1 MTGRVS
7 VSAALLGFAV
17 LSVFAVFV
25 MSPYVSSAQSLDPTL
40 TDAELQQLIDEHNAQ
55 IAQLDK
61 DIAQYQSQLDAVG
74 SKKKTL
80 QNTLNELN
88 LSLKKSAAS
97 ISATQSKIAA
107 TQLQIQQLSKGI
119 AVKQSSIDIDTG
131 GLSESFRSIDQF
143 DKSPLAVQLLSSQ
156 DIATTWRD
164 IDSHQ
169 SLQDAVSTQIEQL
182 GKEKQTL
189 AETKKKTEEKRA
201 ELVAQQN
208 TLVVQQGS
216 LKAQKNAQNEL
227 LAQTKS
233 QESTY
238 QAILAQKVA
247 GKAAFEAALN
257 DLKAQY
263 LQAVD
268 PSQILTPKRGVL
280 RWPLDKYRITQT
292 FGQSDFAKSG
302 AYNGKGHN
310 GIDLGAPLGTPVK
323 AALSGVVWATG
334 NTDLY
339 RGCYSAG
346 KWIMIKHPNGISTL
360 YGHLSQ
366 ISVVA
371 GQSVTTGQV
380 IGNVGATG
388 YATGPHLHLSVYVT
402 AVTKIMT
409 FGEATNRVSA
419 CSRATI
425 PITPPAGFL
434 NPLYYLP

>member
-1 MTGRVS
+1 MKT
-7 VSAALLGFAV
+7 SARIPTAIAAGAILCALAFYPLA
-17 LSVFAVFV
+17 SWAQTTEPQA
-25 MSPYVSSAQSLDPTL
+25 SP
-40 TDAELQQLIDEHNAQ
+40 AEIQGLIHAHNAQ
-55 IAQLDK
+55 IAELDK
-61 DIAQYQSQLDAVG
+61 EIAQYEKQLDAVG
-74 SKKKTL
+74 SQKKTL
-80 QNTLNELN
+80 QNTLSQLN

-97 ISATQSKIAA
+97 IAVSKKKISS
-107 TQLQIQQLSKGI
+107 TQLQIQQLAQGI
-119 AVKQSSIDIDTG
+119 AVKQGSIETDAA
-131 GLSESFRSIDQF
+131 GLAESFRQMNESEG
-143 DKSPLAVQLLSSQ
+143 SSLAVQLLASD
-156 DIATTWRD
+156 DIAETWRD
-164 IDSHQ
+164 LDSHQ
-169 SLQDAVSTQIEQL
+169 SLQEAVSDQMQKL
-182 GKEKQTL
+182 SQEKQSL
-189 AETKKKTEEKRA
+189 ADVKSKTEAKRA
-201 ELVAQQN
+201 ELLAQQRA
-208 TLVVQQGS
+208 LLAEQGS
-216 LKAQKNAQNEL
+216 LSATKKAQSEL

-238 QAILAQKVA
+238 QALLAEKVA

-257 DLKAQY
+257 DLKSQY

-268 PSQILTPKRGVL
+268 PSQILTPRKGVL

-292 FGQSDFAKSG
+292 FGLSSFALSG

-310 GIDLGAPLGTPVK
+310 GIDLGAPTGAPVK
-323 AALSGVVWATG
+323 AALSGIVWATG
-334 NTDLY
+334 NTDAY

-346 KWIMIKHPNGISTL
+346 KWIMIRHGNGISTL

-366 ISVVA
+366 ISVSQ
-371 GQSVTTGQV
+371 GQSVATGQI

-434 NPLYYLP
+434 NPMAYLP

>member
-1 MTGRVS
+1 MKMSTRIPTAI
-7 VSAALLGFAV
+7 AAGAILCGLA
-17 LSVFAVFV
+17 LYPLASW
-25 MSPYVSSAQSLDPTL
+25 AQSTEPQASPAEIQGLIDAHNTQI
-40 TDAELQQLIDEHNAQ
+40 AEL
-55 IAQLDK
+55 DK
-61 DIAQYQSQLDAVG
+61 EIAQYEKQLDAVG
-74 SKKKTL
+74 SQKKTL
-80 QNTLNELN
+80 QNTLSQLN

-97 ISATQSKIAA
+97 IAASKKKISS
-107 TQLQIQQLSKGI
+107 TQLQIQQLAQGI
-119 AVKQSSIDIDTG
+119 AVKQGSIETDAA
-131 GLSESFRSIDQF
+131 GLAESFRQMNESEASSLVVQI
-143 DKSPLAVQLLSSQ
+143 LASD
-156 DIATTWRD
+156 DIAETWRD
-164 IDSHQ
+164 LDSHQ
-169 SLQDAVSTQIEQL
+169 SLQEAVSDQMQKL
-182 GKEKQTL
+182 SQEKQSL
-189 AETKKKTEEKRA
+189 SEVKSKTEAKRA
-201 ELVAQQN
+201 ELLAQQRA
-208 TLVVQQGS
+208 LLAEQGS
-216 LKAQKNAQNEL
+216 LSATKKAQSEL

-238 QAILAQKVA
+238 QALLAQKVA

-257 DLKAQY
+257 DLKSQY

-268 PSQILTPKRGVL
+268 PSQILTPRKGVL

-292 FGQSDFAKSG
+292 FGLSSFALSG

-310 GIDLGAPLGTPVK
+310 GIDLGAPTGAPVK
-323 AALSGVVWATG
+323 AALSGIVWATG
-334 NTDLY
+334 NTDAY

-346 KWIMIKHPNGISTL
+346 KWIMIRHLNGISTL

-366 ISVVA
+366 ISVSQ
-371 GQSVTTGQV
+371 GQSVATGQI

-434 NPLYYLP
+434 NPMAYLP